1 MGVCKAL
8 ILRKVE
14 IKILADTIEP
24 SVCMNMAVPHYFVE
38 LPMRELKTLEGNVIH
53 VNVIIFK
60 LQQKCGATHELYE
73 RIKYRYNIKYTPKT
87 KTCNEFQQDEGY
99 FFNNY
104 CRQNRD

>member
-1 MGVCKAL
+1 
-8 ILRKVE
+8 
-14 IKILADTIEP
+14 
-24 SVCMNMAVPHYFVE
+24 MNMTVPHYFVE

-87 KTCNEFQQDEGY
+87 TTCNNSCLRYNELN
-99 FFNNY
+99 FNKMKGIF
-104 CRQNRD
+104 